1 MVRAADAVEMV
12 LNVAETEA
20 NLVEVVQVI
29 NNFHLPSGPAL
40 VVAFAR
46 DAAKTAPKAENAP

>member
-12 LNVAETEA
+12 LNVAENEA

-29 NNFHLPSGPAL
+29 NNFQLAQRPGAGGS
-40 VVAFAR
+40 VCAR
-46 DAAKTAPKAENAP
+46 CGEDRPKG